1 MSNNQ
6 EPNWQ
11 PINNLSM
18 IASIIDGQAAEAEN
32 QLRNLLTARP
42 KPYVLDDYTINRIIK
57 VFKEQQDFIWIYEKQ
72 LSKWQ
77 VATSS
82 TAQINEITRLQGQ
95 VKKWNK
101 VLIDILVL
109 VEELKSGTIEKML
122 SKNDLELGMNFIKK
136 TSE

>member
-1 MSNNQ
+1 MSNKQ

-11 PINNLSM
+11 PINNLPM
-18 IASIIDGQAAEAEN
+18 IASIIDGQVAEAEN

-42 KPYVLDDYTINRIIK
+42 KPYVLNDYTINRIIK
-57 VFKEQQDFIWIYEKQ
+57 VFKEQQGFIWIYEKQ

-101 VLIDILVL
+101 VLNDILVL
-109 VEELKSGTIEKML
+109 AEELKSGTIEKML